1 MKKAEELSYRLHSVE
16 ALKILK
22 RIMSYDKLSSMLN
35 IPPTALS
42 RYVNGHVIPSL
53 ETARSIL
60 NIFKRE
66 YLIKEVNNRIL
77 VDEFG
82 AVDSSMI
89 IYDPVLL
96 KHLIISEYEKINSVK
111 IDKVLTLETDGVPV
125 AYQIASMLGKEVAV
139 ARKAKKLGIRDFLE
153 IKQVFESGIYRY
165 IYISRNAIRKGEY
178 VFLTDDIIRTGA
190 TIRALVNL
198 CKEAK
203 ANVSG
208 IFAVISLKKM
218 HTKLEDE
225 LGIPVNSFI
234 ELQ

>member
-1 MKKAEELSYRLHSVE
+1 MKKAEELNYRLYSVE
-16 ALKILK
+16 ALRILK
-22 RIMSYDKLSSMLN
+22 RIMSYDKLSSILN

-53 ETARSIL
+53 ETARLIL
-60 NIFKRE
+60 NTFKRE
-66 YLIKEVNNRIL
+66 YLIKEVNNRIV

-153 IKQVFESGIYRY
+153 IKQVFESGTYRY
-165 IYISRNAIRKGEY
+165 IYISRSAIKKGEY

-190 TIRALVNL
+190 TIRALVNI

-218 HTKLEDE
+218 HAKLEDE

-234 ELQ
+234 EL